1 MMTACLA
8 DGETTIRNAAR
19 EPEVVALAGLLARM
33 GGKISGAG
41 TGTITVRG
49 VAELSGAIYEVPPD
63 RIEAGTFAIA
73 AACVPGSEL
82 LLAPVDPDHMR
93 PAMDA
98 LRLAGC
104 CLQWTAPR
112 ALRAMGSPR
121 GSIGPVSVRTGPF
134 PGFPTDLQPQMTAL
148 LALADGVSSVEETVF
163 EARLRHAAQLRRMGA
178 VVEQTGRRSLRIE
191 GRAALR
197 GCEVKAADLRGG
209 AALVVAGLAAEGTTR
224 ILEPWHIDRGYDRI
238 EEKLRAVGA
247 DVARV

>member
-1 MMTACLA
+1 
-8 DGETTIRNAAR
+8 
-19 EPEVVALAGLLARM
+19 
-33 GGKISGAG
+33 
-41 TGTITVRG
+41 
-49 VAELSGAIYEVPPD
+49 
-63 RIEAGTFAIA
+63 
-73 AACVPGSEL
+73 
-82 LLAPVDPDHMR
+82 MR

-163 EARLRHAAQLRRMGA
+163 EARLRPVPAAPSLSPSLSRNEARGTEQQQLQHRGEQAGRNGSGGSARRSAIALAPAANSPALRRCLLTLECGPGLGRHAAQLRRMGA
-178 VVEQTGRRSLRIE
+178 VVEETGRRSLRIE